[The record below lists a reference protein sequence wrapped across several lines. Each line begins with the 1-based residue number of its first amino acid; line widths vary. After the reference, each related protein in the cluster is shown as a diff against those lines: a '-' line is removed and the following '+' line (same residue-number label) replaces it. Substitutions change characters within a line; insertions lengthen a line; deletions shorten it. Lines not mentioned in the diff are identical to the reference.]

1 MARSVH
7 PHWRRDLG
15 YTFSMLLTF
24 EHGDVRELRLNRP
37 PVNALTGELLAELR
51 DAIGQAARDGGRAVV
66 LSGLPGRFSAG
77 LDVPLLLTLDE
88 RAISALWRD
97 LYATLEAIARSA
109 IPVVAAITGHAP
121 AGGTV
126 LALFCDWRVMAQGEY
141 KLGLN
146 EVQVGIPLPPV
157 IMGGLRRLVGPRRA
171 ENLGVSGAL
180 VSPEQALAAGL
191 VDEVVP
197 ADDVVPRALAWCRNV
212 LALPNEA
219 MTLTRREARSDLHQL
234 FESGMD
240 SELKTVIANW
250 WTPATQ
256 GTLRGL
262 VEKLKNKGG

>member
-1 MARSVH
+1 
-7 PHWRRDLG
+7 
-15 YTFSMLLTF
+15 MLLIF

-37 PVNALTGELLAELR
+37 PVNALTSELLSDLR
-51 DAIGQAARDGGRAVV
+51 QAIAQAAKEGARAVI

-88 RAISALWRD
+88 RAISRLWRD
-97 LYATLEAIARSA
+97 LYATLEAIARSP

-141 KLGLN
+141 KIGLN

-157 IMGGLRRLVGPRRA
+157 IMGGLRRLVGARRA
-171 ENLGVSGAL
+171 EYWGVSGAL
-180 VSPEQALAAGL
+180 VSSEQALAAGL
-191 VDEVVP
+191 VDELVP
-197 ADDVVPRALAWCRNV
+197 AEDVLPRALAWCRSM
-212 LALPNEA
+212 LALPKEA
-219 MTLTRREARSDLHQL
+219 MTLTRREARSDLYEL

-240 SELKTVIANW
+240 VELTTVIANW

-256 GTLRGL
+256 ETLRGL
-262 VEKLKNKGG
+262 VEKLKKKSG

>member
-1 MARSVH
+1 
-7 PHWRRDLG
+7 
-15 YTFSMLLTF
+15 MLSTL

-37 PVNALTGELLAELR
+37 PVNALTGELLAGLR
-51 DAIGQAARDGGRAVV
+51 DAIGHAASDGARAVV

-88 RAISALWRD
+88 AAVSRLWRE
-97 LYATLEAIARSA
+97 LYATLEAIATSA
-109 IPVVAAITGHAP
+109 VPIVAAITGHAP

-126 LALFCDWRVMAQGEY
+126 LSLFCDWRVMAQGEF

-171 ENLGVSGAL
+171 EYLGVSGVL
-180 VSPEQALAAGL
+180 VSPDQALAAGL
-191 VDEVVP
+191 VDEVVA
-197 ADDVVPRALAWCRNV
+197 ADDVVPRALAWCRNM
-212 LALPNEA
+212 LALPKDA
-219 MTLTRREARSDLHQL
+219 MTLTRREARRDLHQL

-240 SELKTVIANW
+240 AELTTVIANW

-256 GTLRGL
+256 KTLSGL
-262 VEKLKNKGG
+262 VEKLKKKGG